1 MKYTMMLTAGSGC
14 LLLHRKPMK
23 GRIQEKNGWGDIK
36 RIIWRNEMELLLGVI
51 EIVLSVIVGVL
62 YICITALA
70 FLVMTALVILVSKGL
85 MEKLEEE

>member
-36 RIIWRNEMELLLGVI
+36 RTIWRNEMELLLGVI
-51 EIVLSVIVGVL
+51 EIVLSVIVGVI
-62 YICITALA
+62 YICITALV
-70 FLVMTALVILVSKGL
+70 FLGITALAIFVIKGL
-85 MEKLEEE
+85 LEEPEE

>member
-23 GRIQEKNGWGDIK
+23 GRIQEKTGWGDIK

-70 FLVMTALVILVSKGL
+70 FFVMTALVILVSKGL

>member
-1 MKYTMMLTAGSGC
+1 
-14 LLLHRKPMK
+14 
-23 GRIQEKNGWGDIK
+23 
-36 RIIWRNEMELLLGVI
+36 MELLLGVI

-70 FLVMTALVILVSKGL
+70 FFVMTALVILVSKGL